1 MQDQMPAQ
9 DILETQQIA
18 AERIHVERAINKYKN
33 FHLFD
38 QVIPL
43 SLAGSIN
50 QLYGL
55 YVDC

>member
-1 MQDQMPAQ
+1 MPAQ